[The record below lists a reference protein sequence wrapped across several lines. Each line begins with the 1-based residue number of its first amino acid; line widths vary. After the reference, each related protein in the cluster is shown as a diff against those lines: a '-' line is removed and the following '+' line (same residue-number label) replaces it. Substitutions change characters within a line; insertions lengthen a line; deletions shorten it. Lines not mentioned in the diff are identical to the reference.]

1 MQIHRLKDKEKA
13 KAGAKKALSALFAKH
28 KNTPVL
34 FLSSG
39 GSALEL
45 LDGLFLPGRKDLI
58 TLGML
63 DERYSEKE
71 EVNNFLSLT
80 KTKFFFEMLTGGT
93 MLIDT
98 SIQDKESLSDI
109 SERFSASLRGWRTI
123 NPTGIIIAT
132 IGIGEDGHTAG
143 IMSGINEEEFGNL
156 FENDNVWAVG
166 YDTGKRGDERERV
179 TVTLP
184 FLRMIDYAVVYVVGW
199 QKERALS
206 RVMKKEGSLRE
217 TPARIIREMKDVS
230 VFTDIST

>member
-1 MQIHRLKDKEKA
+1 MKIHRLKDQEKA
-13 KAGAKKALSALFAKH
+13 KAAAQKALSALFAKH
-28 KNTPVL
+28 KNTPIL
-34 FLSSG
+34 FLCSG

-45 LDGLFLPGRKDLI
+45 LDGLFLSGRKDLI

-71 EVNNFLSLT
+71 GINNFLQLT
-80 KTKFFFEMLTGGT
+80 KTKFFFDMLTGGT

-123 NPTGIIIAT
+123 NSNGIIIAT
-132 IGIGEDGHTAG
+132 IGIAQDGHTAG
-143 IMSGINEEEFGNL
+143 IMPKMAEEEFGDL
-156 FENDNVWAVG
+156 FENDEVWAVG
-166 YDTGKRGDERERV
+166 YDTGRRGDQRERV

-184 FLRMIDYAVVYVVGW
+184 FLRTIDYAVAYVVGW

-206 RVMKKEGSLRE
+206 RVMEKEGSLRE
-217 TPARIIREMKDVS
+217 IPARIIREMKDVS
-230 VFTDIST
+230 VFTDIA